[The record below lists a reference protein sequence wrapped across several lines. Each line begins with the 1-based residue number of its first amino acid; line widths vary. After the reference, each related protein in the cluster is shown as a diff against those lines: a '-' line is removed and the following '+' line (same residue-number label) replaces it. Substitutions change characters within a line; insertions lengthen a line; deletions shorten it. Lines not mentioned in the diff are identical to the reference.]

1 MLRILRSGAS
11 GNERLVDLKRR
22 PPLRLPK
29 KQPRA
34 KYSVALLRGWTGGL
48 FYDADLFKKSQAII
62 GETHPHFR

>member
-1 MLRILRSGAS
+1 VRFRAQTGGGRFVFQKNSRA
-11 GNERLVDLKRR
+11 
-22 PPLRLPK
+22 PL
-29 KQPRA
+29 A